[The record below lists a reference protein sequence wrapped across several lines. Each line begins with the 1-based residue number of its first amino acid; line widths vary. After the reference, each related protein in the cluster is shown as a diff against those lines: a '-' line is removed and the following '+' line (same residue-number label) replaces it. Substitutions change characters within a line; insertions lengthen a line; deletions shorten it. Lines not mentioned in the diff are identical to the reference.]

1 MFINIHPV
9 NVLSFFSLPAAM
21 VGNGAACSVQQ
32 SGFHTAN
39 LSAVT
44 CANCADIV
52 RKI

>member
-9 NVLSFFSLPAAM
+9 NVLALFPLPAAM
-21 VGNGAACSVQQ
+21 VGNGEACSVQQ
-32 SGFHTAN
+32 SGFHAAN

-44 CANCADIV
+44 CANCSDIV